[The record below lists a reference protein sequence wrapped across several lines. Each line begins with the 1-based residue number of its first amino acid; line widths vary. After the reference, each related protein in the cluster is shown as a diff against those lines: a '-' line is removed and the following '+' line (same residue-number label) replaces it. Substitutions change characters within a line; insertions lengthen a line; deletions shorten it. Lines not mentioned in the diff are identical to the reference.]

1 MITDASLDVFRVSSV
16 QTPHGIGLA
25 NVSGDIGLN
34 YEFISAQVMNF
45 FLGNCCSITEFS
57 ITDQVINHNEYLLLN
72 Y

>member
-1 MITDASLDVFRVSSV
+1 MITDASLDVFSVSSV

-45 FLGNCCSITEFS
+45 FLGNC
-57 ITDQVINHNEYLLLN
+57 
-72 Y
+72 

>member
-25 NVSGDIGLN
+25 NVSDGDIGLN

-45 FLGNCCSITEFS
+45 FLGNC
-57 ITDQVINHNEYLLLN
+57 
-72 Y
+72 